1 LHEFCVARN
10 ISIGNGSSAHF
21 TMDSLL
27 IAQRISYGSRESL
40 LLSLSI
46 NDALDV
52 VEIPD
57 PNFPFPGN
65 RRVSKKHAIEF
76 GNYWENAV
84 DGWIVPPLL
93 LDCEIEI
100 ARSDVSPSRQ
110 SEFICNIKLNDL
122 EHSDLKILDG
132 QHRILGWFLKR
143 EEIERNIFEE
153 TKKYNQAVFSKD
165 KAQLRRSEH
174 QLDLLRKTK
183 ERFSSEKV
191 ALNILDSLTREMH
204 QQFFVDIARNAL
216 GINKTVQAKFDSA
229 SVINRVAQDLIKNHP
244 LLTDRVDLEKT
255 SCSGTNKNLLS
266 VVNVADIV
274 RHCSFGINARVTMKR
289 ENLYSDGDVL
299 SVANEFLNIMLHNLS
314 VLRKVKE
321 GVYSTSSLRKEN
333 LIGSGTM
340 WRCFAGAFNKV
351 CVKRDGQNGSL
362 SIDANGKKRFE
373 RLVLRLS
380 NQLYLPINHHWFAT
394 GLFPSKTSSA
404 PLSRSQDLEALVA
417 LLVRWA
423 DAGELFSPPV
433 KSAK

>member
-1 LHEFCVARN
+1 ME
-10 ISIGNGSSAHF
+10 SQ
-21 TMDSLL
+21 L

-40 LLSLSI
+40 LISLSI
-46 NDALDV
+46 NDALNV

-76 GNYWENAV
+76 GNYWENAF

-100 ARSDVSPSRQ
+100 ARFDVFSSNQTGMICHINLSDLKKS
-110 SEFICNIKLNDL
+110 N
-122 EHSDLKILDG
+122 LKILDG

-143 EEIERNIFEE
+143 EEIERNISEE
-153 TKKYNQAVFSKD
+153 TTKYNQAVFSKD
-165 KAQLRRSEH
+165 KAQLKRCEH
-174 QLDLLRKTK
+174 QLGLLRKTQN
-183 ERFSSEKV
+183 RFVSEKV

-229 SVINRVAQDLIKNHP
+229 SVINRVAQYLIKNHS
-244 LLTDRVDLEKT
+244 LLRNKVDLEKT

-289 ENLYSDGDVL
+289 ENLYRDEEVL
-299 SVANEFLNIMLHNLS
+299 HVANEFFDIMLRSLS
-314 VLRKVKE
+314 VLKRVRE
-321 GVYSTSSLRKEN
+321 DEYPTSALRKEN

-340 WRCFAGAFNKV
+340 WRCFAGAFNKI
-351 CVKRDGQNGSL
+351 CVKKDSQNGAL
-362 SIDANGKKRFE
+362 IIDGNEKKRFE
-373 RLVLRLS
+373 RLVTRLS
-380 NQLYLPINHHWFAT
+380 NQLYLPINHHWLAT
-394 GLFPSKTSSA
+394 GLFTSKTSTA

-417 LLVRWA
+417 LFVHWA
-423 DAGELFSPPV
+423 HSEDLFSPLV
-433 KSAK
+433 KSNR